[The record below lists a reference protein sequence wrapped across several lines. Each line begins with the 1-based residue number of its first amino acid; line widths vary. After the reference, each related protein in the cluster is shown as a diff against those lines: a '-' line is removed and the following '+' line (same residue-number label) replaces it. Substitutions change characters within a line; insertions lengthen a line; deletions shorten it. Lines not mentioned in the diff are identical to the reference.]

1 MNLTSPSQVKDWCIR
16 NKFHPNRVLGQNF
29 LIDKNALDAI
39 LDVAEIES
47 GVRCLEIGPGLGV
60 LTEGLLSR
68 GCAVTAIEKDPVLAD
83 RLKESLGNP
92 ERLDVLA
99 GDALDFIKRGTC
111 DGFPLMVS
119 NLPYQ
124 AGTRIL
130 IELVERVCPGVP
142 SVATSCDPPEAA
154 ISSKSPYQINK
165 WPNAIA
171 NDPAVEDNRPPAND
185 SAVEDN
191 RPPANES
198 IPKSSNTIANRKS
211 EIVNSPN
218 AIGNRKSAIVNGR
231 AAVPSRRDTCPP
243 DTMVVLV
250 QTEVAERLA
259 AHEGSSVRGLA
270 GVRVQLDYDVSIVR
284 KVSAS
289 CFWPRPEIGS
299 TVVKL
304 VRHHRN
310 DGEGADVRR
319 VFRMLTK
326 QAFEHRRKQLG
337 SIFKGVIESTARAE
351 DLSNEDWLELSRNI
365 EL

>member
-29 LIDKNALDAI
+29 LIDRNALEAI
-39 LDVAEIES
+39 LDAALAGES
-47 GVRCLEIGPGLGV
+47 ATLCAADAHRVLEIGPGLGV
-60 LTEGLLSR
+60 LTEGLLER
-68 GCAVTAIEKDPVLAD
+68 GCAVTAIEKDGVLAD

-92 ERLDVLA
+92 EGLSVLK
-99 GDALDFIKRGTC
+99 GDALDFIKRGEC

-130 IELVERVCPGVP
+130 IELVERVMPRLGD
-142 SVATSCDPPEAA
+142 S
-154 ISSKSPYQINK
+154 
-165 WPNAIA
+165 
-171 NDPAVEDNRPPAND
+171 DPASVEGSQLSTP
-185 SAVEDN
+185 
-191 RPPANES
+191 
-198 IPKSSNTIANRKS
+198 T
-211 EIVNSPN
+211 SP
-218 AIGNRKSAIVNGR
+218 S
-231 AAVPSRRDTCPP
+231 
-243 DTMVVLV
+243 TMVVLV
-250 QTEVAERLA
+250 QTEVADRLA
-259 AHEGSSVRGLA
+259 AKEGSKVRGLA

-284 KVSAS
+284 KVAAS

-310 DGEGADVRR
+310 DNVGADVRAT
-319 VFRMLTK
+319 FRRLTK

-351 DLSNEDWLELSRNI
+351 ELSNADWLSLAEQLVGV
-365 EL
+365 L

>member
-16 NKFHPNRVLGQNF
+16 SKFHPNRVLGQNF
-29 LIDKNALDAI
+29 LIDRNALEAI
-39 LDVAEIES
+39 LDAAGIEP

-68 GCAVTAIEKDPVLAD
+68 GCVVTAIEKDPVLAD
-83 RLKESLGNP
+83 RLKGALGNP
-92 ERLDVLA
+92 EGLEVLA
-99 GDALDFIKRGTC
+99 GDALDFIKRGVC

-124 AGTRIL
+124 AGTRML
-130 IELVERVCPGVP
+130 IELVERVCQCAPP
-142 SVATSCDPPEAA
+142 S
-154 ISSKSPYQINK
+154 
-165 WPNAIA
+165 NA
-171 NDPAVEDNRPPAND
+171 
-185 SAVEDN
+185 
-191 RPPANES
+191 
-198 IPKSSNTIANRKS
+198 IANRKS
-211 EIVNSPN
+211 Q
-218 AIGNRKSAIVNGR
+218 IVNGG
-231 AAVPSRRDTCPP
+231 ATVHSCPP
-243 DTMVVLV
+243 ETMVALV

-259 AHEGSSVRGLA
+259 ASEGSKVRGLA

-299 TVVKL
+299 TVVRL

-310 DGEGADVRR
+310 DGVGADVRR
-319 VFRMLTK
+319 VFRSLTK
-326 QAFEHRRKQLG
+326 RAFEHRRKQLG

>member
-39 LDVAEIES
+39 LDAADIEP
-47 GVRCLEIGPGLGV
+47 GVRCLEVGPGLGV

-68 GCAVTAIEKDPVLAD
+68 GCAVTAIEKDPVLAE
-83 RLKESLGNP
+83 RLKGSLGDP
-92 ERLDVLA
+92 QGLTVLA
-99 GDALDFIKRGTC
+99 GDALDFINQGVC

-130 IELVERVCPGVP
+130 IELVERVVP
-142 SVATSCDPPEAA
+142 NAVDSSQPLVGSPQLSTPNPQPPTPNAQRSTLNPPE
-154 ISSKSPYQINK
+154 
-165 WPNAIA
+165 
-171 NDPAVEDNRPPAND
+171 
-185 SAVEDN
+185 
-191 RPPANES
+191 
-198 IPKSSNTIANRKS
+198 
-211 EIVNSPN
+211 
-218 AIGNRKSAIVNGR
+218 
-231 AAVPSRRDTCPP
+231 
-243 DTMVVLV
+243 TMVVLV

-259 AHEGSSVRGLA
+259 ASEGSKVRGLA
-270 GVRVQLDYDVSIVR
+270 GVRVQFDYDVSIVR

-310 DGEGADVRR
+310 DGVGNDVRR
-319 VFRMLTK
+319 VFRILTK

-351 DLSNEDWLELSRNI
+351 DLTNEDWLELSRNI
-365 EL
+365 TL